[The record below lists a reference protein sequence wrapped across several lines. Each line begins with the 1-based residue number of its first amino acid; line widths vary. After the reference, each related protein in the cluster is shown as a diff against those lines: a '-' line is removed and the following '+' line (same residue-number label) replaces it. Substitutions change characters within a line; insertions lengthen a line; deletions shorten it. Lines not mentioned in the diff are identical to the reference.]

1 MLVDIAQTCQD
12 NFPFALIA
20 KRHNQPIQKVFDTF
34 SAVIQLPLLRSAA
47 DVRRSGKLG
56 SLRMKEFRAMKKG
69 LKEMPKGEQAV
80 KKRSRKT
87 EGKVVDSA

>member
-34 SAVIQLPLLRSAA
+34 SAVIQLPLLRSAV
-47 DVRRSGKLG
+47 DTRRPGKLG
-56 SLRMKEFRAMKKG
+56 SAKMKEFRAMKKNAKELQKGG
-69 LKEMPKGEQAV
+69 LGRKV
-80 KKRSRKT
+80 SKKVEREKS
-87 EGKVVDSA
+87 GGA